1 MLATPLE
8 TQQGFAA
15 TRCETLKQV
24 ICNLDASFKVARL
37 PYAGALGAMDAG
49 ALGAMVVSVKSV
61 DSAHSNFNR

>member
-15 TRCETLKQV
+15 TRCETLKQL
-24 ICNLDASFKVARL
+24 ICNLGASFKVASL
-37 PYAGALGAMDAG
+37 SCAG

-61 DSAHSNFNR
+61 DSVHSNFNR